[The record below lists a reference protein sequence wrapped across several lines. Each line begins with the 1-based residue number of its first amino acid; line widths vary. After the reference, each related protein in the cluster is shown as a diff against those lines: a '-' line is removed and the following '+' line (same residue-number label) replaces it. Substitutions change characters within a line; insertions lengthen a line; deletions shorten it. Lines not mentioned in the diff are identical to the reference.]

1 MAFHLE
7 RGEEMND
14 LTTII
19 QALGF
24 PTSCVIACAWYI
36 NKKDTQVREDA
47 NRREERMY
55 AQQDKLAETLDKST
69 DTIDRMNV
77 RLDVIEDKIDKITQV
92 MK

>member
-1 MAFHLE
+1 MQ
-7 RGEEMND
+7 D

-19 QALGF
+19 QTLGF
-24 PTSCVIACAWYI
+24 PITCVVACAFFI
-36 NKKDTQVREDA
+36 NKKDTQAREDA

-92 MK
+92 VK